1 MHNPWSPRPL
11 KTTKLTYIIL
21 SPRNP
26 PPDLLLVWDD
36 SLCDGSWVLWDCIWG
51 LWDCSW
57 GLWDGSWGLGGGLG
71 GVAGEADRELPAA
84 GVDCCNILPV
94 RLKTK
99 SDVPLTEEPLWL
111 RLNMTKTVPHL
122 ITRDCIMC
130 SIYVYVLLSMSKW
143 LNFFLTY
150 RCGKW
155 MERWHF

>member
-1 MHNPWSPRPL
+1 MHNPWSPKPL

-51 LWDCSW
+51 LW
-57 GLWDGSWGLGGGLG
+57 GGLG

-130 SIYVYVLLSMSKW
+130 SIYVYVFPSMSKR

-150 RCGKW
+150 QCEKW
-155 MERWHF
+155 MRRWHFWDRC